1 MKNWTT
7 RDMASQQGRL
17 AVITGATG
25 GLGYETA
32 LALAGAGARVVL
44 TGRNPVKG
52 AAALAHIRAVHP
64 GADIHYD
71 ALDLASLA
79 SVQHFVERFM
89 REHDALDI
97 LVNNGGVMAPPT
109 RQVTADGFEL
119 QFGTN
124 YLSHFALTARL
135 LPLLTQGR
143 RARVVNLSSMAHRFG
158 ASIHFDD
165 LNGQHRYKA
174 FAAYGQSKLAMLM
187 FTFEL
192 QRRSDAHGWGLL
204 SLAAHPGLAA
214 TALLQ
219 NGQRL
224 GGNDKPGWV
233 ETFSSWMPSLLA
245 QSAAEGALHAV
256 CGHIT
261 QRRER
266 RLLRPHR
273 VHGIQG
279 RRGRS
284 HGGAARPG
292 PRRGRQAVGALRELD
307 GRALG
312 GRRYGGRT
320 GLRMTDSTKAPL
332 DCRTALLSAIQMA
345 HADRLT
351 VRPGKGGISGT
362 ALSATSNNSGH
373 RARNGSGSSGQRISS
388 IPKRRTSSTGS
399 SPSGC
404 SRRRSGTPSRA
415 SASCT
420 DPGCTE
426 PKCTEAA
433 LGSRRFGGCAGG
445 VKATRRCRS
454 FSCTPRN
461 VKIGRNCFTFAS
473 RWSSARSCSYISAT
487 TSNGSS
493 ASLARNSM
501 ARCLTESS
509 S

>member
-64 GADIHYD
+64 GADIHYN

-245 QSAAEGALHAV
+245 QSAAEGALP
-256 CGHIT
+256 T
-261 QRRER
+261 
-266 RLLRPHR
+266 LF
-273 VHGIQG
+273 
-279 RRGRS
+279 
-284 HGGAARPG
+284 AATSPNAENAGYYG
-292 PRRGRQAVGALRELD
+292 P
-307 GRALG
+307 
-312 GRRYGGRT
+312 T
-320 GLRMTDSTKAPL
+320 GFMEF
-332 DCRTALLSAIQMA
+332 
-345 HADRLT
+345 
-351 VRPGKGGISGT
+351 KGGVGEAT
-362 ALSATSNNSGH
+362 VAPRARDLAVAAKLWALSESLTGVHWVAGATVAERG
-373 RARNGSGSSGQRISS
+373 
-388 IPKRRTSSTGS
+388 
-399 SPSGC
+399 
-404 SRRRSGTPSRA
+404 
-415 SASCT
+415 
-420 DPGCTE
+420 
-426 PKCTEAA
+426 
-433 LGSRRFGGCAGG
+433 
-445 VKATRRCRS
+445 
-454 FSCTPRN
+454 
-461 VKIGRNCFTFAS
+461 FA
-473 RWSSARSCSYISAT
+473 
-487 TSNGSS
+487 
-493 ASLARNSM
+493 
-501 ARCLTESS
+501 
-509 S
+509 